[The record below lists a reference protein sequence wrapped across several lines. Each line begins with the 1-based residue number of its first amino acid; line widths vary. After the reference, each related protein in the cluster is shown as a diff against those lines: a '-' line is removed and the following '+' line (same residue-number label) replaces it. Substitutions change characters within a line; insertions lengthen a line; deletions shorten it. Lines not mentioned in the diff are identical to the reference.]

1 MNQEELEWLTPE
13 IRKLYKKIE
22 IFESG
27 GYKIVKL
34 SEPKKKR

>member
-1 MNQEELEWLTPE
+1 MNKEPEWLTPS
-13 IRKLYKKIE
+13 IKKLYKKIE
-22 IFESG
+22 IFESE